1 MSTTLPPVS
10 LPPSARDFFVY
21 ERVVIELASTRQVA
35 AEANISQTRVRQII
49 GKVLDWLAETLPA
62 KATLA
67 GEAQLLVARHIAAD
81 RLEDLFR
88 NANKKWLATDQCKY
102 ANLAIRVMAAQSK
115 LPAVA
120 GHYAA
125 LMATALESSPGSG
138 VDCANGLTSGPSS
151 PQSTP
156 DPFGATLPVRSPQP
170 AVPAQ
175 PRRRSA
181 PPTSPGSGV
190 VCASRVTSEQSVS
203 QSTPDPF

>member
-67 GEAQLLVARHIAAD
+67 DEAQLLVARHIAAD
-81 RLEDLFR
+81 RLEALFR
-88 NANKKWLATDQCKY
+88 NANQKWLATDQCKY
-102 ANLAIRVMAAQSK
+102 ANLALRVNMAQSK

-125 LMATALESSPGSG
+125 LMATALESPGSG

-156 DPFGATLPVRSPQP
+156 DPFGGTLPVRSPQP

-175 PRRRSA
+175 PRKRSA
-181 PPTSPGSGV
+181 
-190 VCASRVTSEQSVS
+190 
-203 QSTPDPF
+203 